1 MPVEKALSYDDE
13 ERVGFRRGGRGG
25 GSRRGGGRRGGVA
38 AEADVEVVEAVE
50 ELEEALDL
58 LGVIELGQQEIKL
71 KELVELQ
78 LERATKG
85 RT

>member
-1 MPVEKALSYDDE
+1 VVVVAEAVEVEADE
-13 ERVGFRRGGRGG
+13 AA
-25 GSRRGGGRRGGVA
+25 VA

-58 LGVIELGQQEIKL
+58 LGVIELGQQETKL

-78 LERATKG
+78 LEKG
-85 RT
+85 HRREDLEVVA